1 MSNVEM
7 ECNHACRNTCAMLN
21 EALRRET
28 ALLQFYEQIVKQ
40 CDYPDIHTFVR
51 NLAEE
56 RSKPILEIVS
66 KLNEVRAKSQV
77 MDGIMSSYER

>member
-1 MSNVEM
+1 
-7 ECNHACRNTCAMLN
+7 MLN

-28 ALLQFYEQIVKQ
+28 GLLQFYEQIVKE

-56 RSKPILEIVS
+56 RRKPILEIVA

-77 MDGIMSSYER
+77 MDSIISSYEP